1 MNRLLTPSEAAALAC
16 WQNPDR
22 PCVASRCM
30 AWRTVEAYGD
40 DMEPV
45 ELYRAD
51 DDGVIALG
59 RCSALP
65 E

>member
-1 MNRLLTPSEAAALAC
+1 MSKPLTPSEAAALAC
-16 WQNPDR
+16 WRDPAR

-30 AWRTVEAYGD
+30 AWRAVAAYGE

-45 ELYRAD
+45 PLRRRN
-51 DDGVIALG
+51 DDGVISVG
-59 RCSALP
+59 VCSALP